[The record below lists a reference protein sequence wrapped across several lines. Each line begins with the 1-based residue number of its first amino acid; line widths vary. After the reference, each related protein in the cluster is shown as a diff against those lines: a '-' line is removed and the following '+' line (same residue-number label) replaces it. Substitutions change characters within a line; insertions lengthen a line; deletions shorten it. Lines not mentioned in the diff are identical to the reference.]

1 MQVLFE
7 RSFYRDLKRIHNSK
21 VRKQVWKIIEVV
33 ERAST
38 LAEVPHIVKLRGYE
52 TFYRIRLGDY
62 RMGLEVTGNTVIFV
76 RFLHRR
82 DIYRYFP

>member
-7 RSFYRDLKRIHNSK
+7 RSFYRDLKRIHNKK
-21 VRKQVWKIIEVV
+21 VRKQVWQIIEAV
-33 ERAST
+33 EQACS
-38 LAEVPHIVKLRGYE
+38 LAEVPHVVKLRGYE

-62 RMGLEVTGNTVIFV
+62 RMGLEVKGNTVIFV